1 MDDNEKGSP
10 EEKKL
15 PSAGNK
21 LHLDLSEAMISSIDD
36 DDDIIELKDEV
47 TLPPKEKKP
56 EFDRTDQV
64 PPDFASESSKDKPA
78 EQTLDDMD
86 ALRIDFAEPDDDI
99 QENLDLLFDE
109 EDEDDVEMPSPAAE
123 HPPKSDD
130 ANEVMEI
137 TEFDDIG
144 SEDDN
149 GMVTLMDDREESEPE
164 EEFLELIEVDQ
175 DSVPDTADEKIEEE
189 IIQFDAPQEDIEDLE
204 LENFINDSLNEE
216 IQIGEELED
225 DLINSLGV
233 ESGPEIS
240 LTEQGPETEEFNFN
254 MDTSEISEKIDQLD
268 NIFFDDTQ
276 SESEYEEGTA
286 TDNEDSDSETENEDM
301 RITELDSPEQPP
313 SDVAPSGPGLNPDQE
328 EFNFNMDTSEISEKI
343 DQLDNIFFDDTQSES
358 EYEERTATDN
368 EDNDSE
374 TENEDMRITELDSP
388 EQPPSDVAPSGPG
401 LNPDQIEQSI
411 EQFIKQHYS
420 EKIESMITAII
431 EKAVAKEIS
440 RLKNVLLEDNDTE
453 GF

>member
-1 MDDNEKGSP
+1 MIIFLKTIESVVNDMDENEKGSP

-15 PSAGNK
+15 PSAGKK
-21 LHLDLSEAMISSIDD
+21 LRLDLSEAMISSIDD

-56 EFDRTDQV
+56 EVDRTDPV

-86 ALRIDFAEPDDDI
+86 ALRIDFAEPDDEI

-109 EDEDDVEMPSPAAE
+109 EEEDDVEMPSPAAE
-123 HPPKSDD
+123 HPPKPDD

-149 GMVTLMDDREESEPE
+149 GMITLMDDGEESEPE

-175 DSVPDTADEKIEEE
+175 DSAPDAADEKIEEE
-189 IIQFDAPQEDIEDLE
+189 IIQFDAPQEDIEDVE
-204 LENFINDSLNEE
+204 LENFINNSLNEE
-216 IQIGEELED
+216 IQIGDELED

-233 ESGPEIS
+233 EAGPEVS

-254 MDTSEISEKIDQLD
+254 MNTSEISEKIDQLD

-301 RITELDSPEQPP
+301 RTTEVDSPEQPS
-313 SDVAPSGPGLNPDQE
+313 SDVAPPGPGV
-328 EFNFNMDTSEISEKI
+328 S
-343 DQLDNIFFDDTQSES
+343 
-358 EYEERTATDN
+358 
-368 EDNDSE
+368 
-374 TENEDMRITELDSP
+374 
-388 EQPPSDVAPSGPG
+388 
-401 LNPDQIEQSI
+401 PDQIEQS
-411 EQFIKQHYS
+411 
-420 EKIESMITAII
+420 I

-440 RLKNVLLEDNDTE
+440 RLKNVLMQDNDTE

>member
-1 MDDNEKGSP
+1 MIIFLKTTESVVNDMDDNEKDSP

-15 PSAGNK
+15 QSAGKK

-56 EFDRTDQV
+56 EVDRTDPV

-99 QENLDLLFDE
+99 RENLDLLFDE

-123 HPPKSDD
+123 HPPKPDD

-149 GMVTLMDDREESEPE
+149 GMITLMDDGEESEPE

-175 DSVPDTADEKIEEE
+175 DGEADAADEKIEEE

-216 IQIGEELED
+216 IQIGDELED

-233 ESGPEIS
+233 EAGPEIS
-240 LTEQGPETEEFNFN
+240 LTEQGSETEEFNFN

-276 SESEYEEGTA
+276 SESEYEDATA
-286 TDNEDSDSETENEDM
+286 TDNEDSDSETQNEDM
-301 RITELDSPEQPP
+301 RITEADSPEQPP
-313 SDVAPSGPGLNPDQE
+313 SDVAPSGPE
-328 EFNFNMDTSEISEKI
+328 
-343 DQLDNIFFDDTQSES
+343 
-358 EYEERTATDN
+358 
-368 EDNDSE
+368 
-374 TENEDMRITELDSP
+374 
-388 EQPPSDVAPSGPG
+388 V
-401 LNPDQIEQSI
+401 NPDQIEQSI

-440 RLKNVLLEDNDTE
+440 RLKNVLLEDDSTE